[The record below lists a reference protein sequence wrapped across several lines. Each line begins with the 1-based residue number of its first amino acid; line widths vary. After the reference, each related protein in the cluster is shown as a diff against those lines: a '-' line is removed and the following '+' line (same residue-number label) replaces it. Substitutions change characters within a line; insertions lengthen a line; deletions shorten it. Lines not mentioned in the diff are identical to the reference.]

1 MDKESQKTL
10 SPSALKVQ
18 EVLRL
23 MGFNGKVIEFEDST
37 RTSAE
42 AAERV
47 GCQIGQIVKSLIFRG
62 QASDKPVLVLTSG
75 ANRVD
80 EMLVSRY
87 AGETIGRADAE
98 FVRASTG
105 FAIGGVPPVGHL
117 LPLETYIDEDLL
129 QYDQI
134 WGAAGTP
141 NAVFEMT
148 PTDLE
153 KMTGGKVIRVKT

>member
-1 MDKESQKTL
+1 MDKENQKTL

-23 MGFNGKVIEFEDST
+23 MGYNGKVIEFEDST

-87 AGETIGRADAE
+87 AGETIGQADAE
-98 FVRASTG
+98 FVRGSTG

-141 NAVFEMT
+141 NTVFEMT